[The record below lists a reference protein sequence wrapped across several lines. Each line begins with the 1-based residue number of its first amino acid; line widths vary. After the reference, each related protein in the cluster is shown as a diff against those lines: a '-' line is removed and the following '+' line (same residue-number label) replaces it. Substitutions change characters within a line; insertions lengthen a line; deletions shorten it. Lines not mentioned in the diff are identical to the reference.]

1 MMRKQLR
8 VLSASLVLAAAACSD
23 PLDVKNS
30 DNPDIDRVFSAGP
43 TIEQTLGSG
52 YQQCRNALNRNGV
65 YTQLATMSFESY
77 SQLNNFFM
85 GPRGALPRAPILNN
99 RTASSVFNE
108 YSSLGR
114 QSRVMSNAMTS
125 LDALSKGGGSLGS
138 PAQDLRA
145 RAWGFFVVGCNLGFL
160 ALTYDSAGVVE
171 PGFSLKGDSVPEL
184 SAYADVMKTAIRM
197 LDSAIAIAGNAG
209 ATGTGGFPTP
219 VAWMSGT
226 ALSRDDFVRFVRSYR
241 ARFRAGVARTP
252 AERAA
257 VDWNSVIADAN
268 NGITGDVMVT
278 VGGSTGWMI
287 GFESNQMHVDAG
299 WHQMTPMIFGMADV
313 SGGYDAWLAK
323 PLLQRDYFL
332 IISPDKR
339 WPQGTTRAQQQTNS
353 PIPSSHTSLPYI
365 ANRTGQDTPGDP
377 WGTSYYNFHRFRYIA
392 RSSNTGN
399 LPDFV
404 KAEIDLLA
412 AEGYIRTGNIAA
424 AAAKIDITR
433 TRAGLPALV
442 GAVATANDPV
452 PGGASCVPRVPQ
464 PPNFTS
470 TACGTILEAMKYE
483 KRMETAFQTFGA
495 WFFDSR
501 GWGDLA
507 TNTPLQY
514 PVPFEELDARGHG
527 FYDLGGGGLSSAAKG
542 TYGQ

>member
-1 MMRKQLR
+1 MKTQFRI
-8 VLSASLVLAAAACSD
+8 LSASLVLVTAACNS
-23 PLDVKNS
+23 PLDVENT
-30 DNPDIDRVFSAGP
+30 DNPDIERVFSAGP

-52 YQQCRNALNRNGV
+52 YQQCRNSLHRNGI
-65 YTQLATMSFESY
+65 YTQLETMSFESY

-85 GPRGALPRAPILNN
+85 GPRGALPRSPILNN

-108 YSSLGR
+108 FSSLGR
-114 QSRVMSNAMTS
+114 QARVMSNAVTS
-125 LDALSKGGGSLGS
+125 LDALLKAGGTLGT
-138 PAQDLRA
+138 PAQDIRA
-145 RAWGFFVVGCNLGFL
+145 RAWGYFVVGCNLGFL
-160 ALTYDSAGVVE
+160 ALTYDSAGVVA
-171 PGFSLKGDSVPEL
+171 PGFSLAGDLVPEL
-184 SAYADVMKTAIRM
+184 SAYADVMKAAIRM
-197 LDSAIAIAGNAG
+197 LDSAVIIAGNAA
-209 ATGTGGFPTP
+209 ATGAGGFPTP

-226 ALSRDDFVRFVRSYR
+226 ALSRDEFVRFARSYR

-252 AERAA
+252 QERAA
-257 VDWNSVIADAN
+257 VDWNAVIDDAI
-268 NGITGDVMVT
+268 NGITADVLVT
-278 VGGSTGWMI
+278 VGGSTGWNI

-299 WHQMTPMIFGMADV
+299 WHQITPMIFGMADV

-332 IISPDKR
+332 IVTPDKR
-339 WPQGTTRAQQQTNS
+339 WPQGTTRAAQQTAS
-353 PIPSSHTSLPYI
+353 TIPSAYTSYPYI

-392 RSSNTGN
+392 RSSNTGS
-399 LPDFV
+399 LPDFL
-404 KAEIDLLA
+404 KAEVDLLA

-433 TRAGLPALV
+433 TRAGLPALT
-442 GAVATANDPV
+442 GAVASLTAPV

-495 WFFDSR
+495 WFFDAR

-507 TNTPLQY
+507 VNTPLQY
-514 PVPFEELDARGHG
+514 PVPFEELDARVHP
-527 FYDLGGGGLSSAAKG
+527 FYDLGGGGLSSATKG
-542 TYGQ
+542 TYGF

>member
-1 MMRKQLR
+1 MRKR
-8 VLSASLVLAAAACSD
+8 FRILSASLVLAAACNN
-23 PLDVKNS
+23 PLDVENTDS
-30 DNPDIDRVFSAGP
+30 PDIERVFSAGP

-52 YQQCRNALNRNGV
+52 YQQCRNSLHRNGL
-65 YTQLATMSFESY
+65 YTQLETMSFESY

-99 RTASSVFNE
+99 RTASSVFTE
-108 YSSLGR
+108 FSSLGR
-114 QSRVMSNAMTS
+114 QSRVMANAVTS
-125 LDALSKGGGSLGS
+125 LDALLKDGGTLGS
-138 PAQDLRA
+138 AAQDLRA
-145 RAWGFFVVGCNLGFL
+145 RAWGYFVVGCNLGFL
-160 ALTYDSAGVVE
+160 AMTYDSAGVVT
-171 PGFSLKGDSVPEL
+171 PGFSLQGDSVPEL
-184 SAYADVMKTAIRM
+184 SAYPDVMKAAMLM
-197 LDSAIAIAGNAG
+197 LDSAVAIAGRPA

-226 ALSRDDFVRFVRSYR
+226 ALSRDEFVRFVRSYR

-252 AERAA
+252 AEREK
-257 VDWNSVIADAN
+257 VDWSAVIADAT
-268 NGITGDVMVT
+268 NGIQSDVLVT
-278 VGGSTGWMI
+278 VGGSSGWNI

-299 WHQMTPMIFGMADV
+299 WSQMTPMIFGMADV

-323 PLLQRDYFL
+323 PLLQRGYFL
-332 IISPDKR
+332 IVSPDKR
-339 WPQGTTRAQQQTNS
+339 WPQGTTRVQQQGNS
-353 PIPSSHTSLPYI
+353 TIPSSHTSLPYI

-392 RSSNTGN
+392 RNSNTGK
-399 LPDFV
+399 LPDFL
-404 KAEIDLLA
+404 KAEVDLLA

-424 AAAKIDITR
+424 AAAKIDLTR
-433 TRAGLPALV
+433 TTAGLPPLV
-442 GAVATANDPV
+442 GVVNTLTDPV
-452 PGGASCVPRVPQ
+452 PGAASCVPRVPQ

-483 KRMETAFQTFGA
+483 KRMETAFQTYGA

-507 TNTPLQY
+507 VNTATQY
-514 PVPFEELDARGHG
+514 PVPFEELDARTHG

-542 TYGQ
+542 TYGF

>member
-1 MMRKQLR
+1 MPFR
-8 VLSASLVLAAAACSD
+8 VLSASLVLTAAACNS
-23 PLDVKNS
+23 PLDVKNTDS
-30 DNPDIDRVFSAGP
+30 PDIERVFSAGP

-52 YQQCRNALNRNGV
+52 YQQCRNSLHRNGL
-65 YTQLATMSFESY
+65 YTQLETMSFESY

-85 GPRGALPRAPILNN
+85 GPRGALPRALILNN

-108 YSSLGR
+108 FSSLAR
-114 QSRVMSNAMTS
+114 QTRVMSNAVTS
-125 LDALSKGGGSLGS
+125 LDALLKSGGSLGS

-145 RAWGFFVVGCNLGFL
+145 RAWGFFVVGCNLGYL
-160 ALTYDSAGVVE
+160 AMTYDSAGVVA

-184 SAYADVMKTAIRM
+184 SAYPEVMKAAIRM
-197 LDSAIAIAGNAG
+197 LDSAVVIAGNAA
-209 ATGTGGFPTP
+209 ATGAGGFPTP
-219 VAWMSGT
+219 VAWLSGT
-226 ALSRDDFVRFVRSYR
+226 SLSRDDFVRFVRSYR
-241 ARFRAGVARTP
+241 ARFRAGVARTS
-252 AERAA
+252 AERTA
-257 VDWNSVIADAN
+257 VDWNAVIADAT
-268 NGITGDVMVT
+268 NGLTSDVLVT
-278 VGGSTGWMI
+278 VGGSTGWNI

-299 WHQMTPMIFGMADV
+299 WSQMTPMIFGMADV

-332 IISPDKR
+332 IVSPDKR

-353 PIPSSHTSLPYI
+353 PIPSAYTSLPYV

-392 RSSNTGN
+392 RSSNTGS
-399 LPDFV
+399 LPDFL
-404 KAEIDLLA
+404 KAEVDLLA

-424 AAAKIDITR
+424 AAAKIDISR

-442 GAVATANDPV
+442 GAITSLTDPV

-464 PPNFTS
+464 PPSFTS

-507 TNTPLQY
+507 VNTATQY
-514 PVPFEELDARGHG
+514 PVPFEELDARGHA
-527 FYDLGGGGLSSAAKG
+527 FYDIGGGGLSSAAKG
-542 TYGQ
+542 TYGF

>member
-1 MMRKQLR
+1 MTMKFR
-8 VLSASLVLAAAACSD
+8 VLSASLVLMAAACND
-23 PLDVKNS
+23 PLDVKNT
-30 DNPDIDRVFSAGP
+30 DNPDIERVFSAGP

-52 YQQCRNALNRNGV
+52 YQQCRNSLHRNGL
-65 YTQLATMSFESY
+65 YTQVETMSFESY

-108 YSSLGR
+108 FSSLGR
-114 QSRVMSNAMTS
+114 QSRVMANAMTS
-125 LDALSKGGGSLGS
+125 LDALLKDGGTLGS
-138 PAQDLRA
+138 AAQDIRA
-145 RAWGFFVVGCNLGFL
+145 RAWGYFVVGCNLGFL
-160 ALTYDSAGVVE
+160 ALTYDSAGVVT

-184 SAYADVMKTAIRM
+184 SAYPDVMKAAIEM
-197 LDSAIAIAGNAG
+197 LDSAVTIAGRPA
-209 ATGTGGFPTP
+209 ATGAGGFPTP

-226 ALSRDDFVRFVRSYR
+226 ALSRDDFVRYVRSYR

-257 VDWNSVIADAN
+257 VNWDAVIADAT
-268 NGITGDVMVT
+268 NGITGDVLVT
-278 VGGSTGWMI
+278 VGASTGWNI

-332 IISPDKR
+332 IVSPDKR

-377 WGTSYYNFHRFRYIA
+377 WGTSYYNFHRFRYIN

-404 KAEIDLLA
+404 KAEVDLLA

-424 AAAKIDITR
+424 AAAKIDISR
-433 TRAGLPALV
+433 TRAGLPPLV
-442 GAVATANDPV
+442 GAVNTLTDPV
-452 PGGASCVPRVPQ
+452 PGAASCVPRVPQ
-464 PPNFTS
+464 PPSFTS

-495 WFFDSR
+495 WYFDSR

-507 TNTPLQY
+507 VNTATQY
-514 PVPFEELDARGHG
+514 PVPFEELDARGHP

-542 TYGQ
+542 TYGF